1 MTTAAPPRLATY
13 FIVYALLLAGL
24 AATVAASYVHL
35 GPFNVVVML
44 AIAFFK
50 ATLVVLY
57 FMHVRESPRLIGLA
71 AVAGLIWFAILVA
84 FVLSDYMTRDWL
96 PPRADAPLALPP
108 DSKSIGTADE
118 RAEGALP
125 NEP

>member
-13 FIVYALLLAGL
+13 VTIYALLIAGL
-24 AATVAASYVHL
+24 AATVAASYIHL
-35 GPFNVVVML
+35 GPFNVAVML

-57 FMHVRESPRLIGLA
+57 FMHVRESPRLVWLA
-71 AVAGLIWFAILVA
+71 AAAGLIWFAIMVA
-84 FVLSDYMTRDWL
+84 FMLSDYMTRDWL

-108 DSKSIGTADE
+108 DGESLGTADD
-118 RAEGALP
+118 RATSSLP
-125 NEP
+125 STP